1 MLSETL
7 FSTAVLI
14 HLGAL
19 LYVIGFLVRDEL
31 ALRLLVLGGTVLYI
45 LYYFLF
51 PATPLWDA
59 IITSIILGAANIW
72 ILFKIVFERYTF
84 AMSDDE
90 KKLYEVFS
98 TLTPG
103 QFRKI
108 LKITNWHTSRGGEIL
123 CTEDE
128 KADRLYYLISGNAR
142 IEKGNSKFEIPSD
155 KFLGEISFIL
165 EGNYS
170 ANVLATKGMRYVEWN
185 TEDLRSLMN
194 SNQLLRNALIA
205 LFNKDLAQKLAV
217 SHQ

>member
-1 MLSETL
+1 MFNETL

-31 ALRLLVLGGTVLYI
+31 ALRLLVLGGTILYI
-45 LYYFLF
+45 LYYLLF
-51 PATPLWDA
+51 PDVPLWDA
-59 IITSIILGAANIW
+59 ILTSSILGIANVW
-72 ILFKIVFERYTF
+72 ILCKIVFERYTF

-103 QFRKI
+103 QFR
-108 LKITNWHTSRGGEIL
+108 
-123 CTEDE
+123 
-128 KADRLYYLISGNAR
+128 LYYLIEGNAR
-142 IEKGNSKFEIPSD
+142 IEKGDSKFEIPSD

-165 EGNYS
+165 ESNYS
-170 ANVLATKGMRYVEWN
+170 ATVLATKDMRYVEWN
-185 TEDLRSLMN
+185 TEELRSLMKKN
-194 SNQLLRNALIA
+194 PLLRNALIA
-205 LFNKDLAQKLAV
+205 LFNQDLAKKLAV

>member
-1 MLSETL
+1 MFNETL

-31 ALRLLVLGGTVLYI
+31 ALRLLVLGGTILYI
-45 LYYFLF
+45 LYYLLF
-51 PATPLWDA
+51 PDVPLWDA
-59 IITSIILGAANIW
+59 ILTSSILGIANVW
-72 ILFKIVFERYTF
+72 ILCKIVFERYTF

-108 LKITNWHTSRGGEIL
+108 LKVTYWHTSLGGEIL

-128 KADRLYYLISGNAR
+128 KADRLYYLIEGNAR
-142 IEKGNSKFEIPSD
+142 IEKGDSKFEIPSD

-165 EGNYS
+165 ESNYS
-170 ANVLATKGMRYVEWN
+170 ATVLATKDMRYVEWN
-185 TEDLRSLMN
+185 TEELRSLMKKN
-194 SNQLLRNALIA
+194 PLLRNALIA
-205 LFNKDLAQKLAV
+205 LFNQDLAKKLAV